1 MPVTDIQQL
10 RKLHEK
16 YSSILSYIALL
27 NAEIARRSARLE
39 ELRKKEEKKEPQND
53 RLDGL
58 NFQCFIINEGER
70 NDVFTAPPENAQ
82 EISHRMDDNHHGF

>member
-10 RKLHEK
+10 RRLHEK
-16 YSSILSYIALL
+16 YSALFAYIKLL

-39 ELRKKEEKKEPQND
+39 ELRKKKEQQKEESVSN

-58 NFQCFIINEGER
+58 NFQCVIINEGVR
-70 NDVFTAPPENAQ
+70 K
-82 EISHRMDDNHHGF
+82 